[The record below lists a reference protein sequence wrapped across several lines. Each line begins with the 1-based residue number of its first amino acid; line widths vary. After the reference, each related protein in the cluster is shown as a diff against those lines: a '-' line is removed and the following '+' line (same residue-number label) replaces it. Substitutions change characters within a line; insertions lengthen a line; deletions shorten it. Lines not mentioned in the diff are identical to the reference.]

1 MTTSTIGEGIVFDET
16 AIESNA
22 MRFRAVR
29 ALPRELNGKLYVMC
43 IRDFMECHDEDIT
56 SEPLVLLDRDEK
68 EFYGLAERSGVERR
82 YKYQLYKR
90 LKESGAIGAPTSA
103 NQDLYRHF
111 DAGRALLYVGISA
124 RLALRE
130 AAHKRNPSGWNLL
143 RTRLLRHS
151 QTGRQSGRRA
161 HGHRDRAPA
170 VQCRAQRHP

>member
-1 MTTSTIGEGIVFDET
+1 MTSRTIGEGIVFDET

-43 IRDFMECHDEDIT
+43 IRAIMECHDEDIT

-90 LKESGAIGAPTSA
+90 LKESGAISALTSA

-130 AAHKRNPSGWNLL
+130 AAR
-143 RTRLLRHS
+143 
-151 QTGRQSGRRA
+151 QTEIQMDATCCGL
-161 HGHRDRAPA
+161 D
-170 VQCRAQRHP
+170 C